1 LKIVKGIF
9 CCLFGF
15 EKDNKYLFK
24 AKNSR
29 GLREFL
35 SFKCVLIVFFL
46 AQNVGKMDAKKESGS
61 GDYLSQVF
69 NNIKWESKVKPTTN
83 RSGFLG
89 KQMFESSFAYKY
101 MWYKMEPEQIDFD
114 NPFDVEE
121 GNLIR

>member
-1 LKIVKGIF
+1 
-9 CCLFGF
+9 
-15 EKDNKYLFK
+15 
-24 AKNSR
+24 
-29 GLREFL
+29 
-35 SFKCVLIVFFL
+35 
-46 AQNVGKMDAKKESGS
+46 MDAKKESGS